1 MMYAFFSK
9 KAHFFIYV
17 LLLYMWTLIVSLV
30 LILMIAFRNSTDC
43 NYSHIASFVL
53 IWIIASSYMKNLVI
67 SFVCSVVVW
76 GLLYVILKNYRAVT
90 HREHF
95 ENEEKKGDID
105 KETKKRVSHL
115 QGLIKKLEGGIALNS
130 DDLNEKNEIADYD
143 FNKSKISEKE
153 ARDAKSKSTDDMK
166 PHEAQK
172 ETFELIN
179 AVKQLKGTINEL
191 APVLKEGKSIL
202 SSLSALK
209 V

>member
-1 MMYAFFSK
+1 
-9 KAHFFIYV
+9 
-17 LLLYMWTLIVSLV
+17 MWTLVVSLV

-43 NYSHIASFVL
+43 NYSHVASFVL
-53 IWIIASSYMKNLVI
+53 VWIIASNYVKNLVL
-67 SFVCSVVVW
+67 SFVYSVVVW
-76 GLLYVILKNYRAVT
+76 GLLYIILKNYRSIT
-90 HREHF
+90 SREHF
-95 ENEEKKGDID
+95 ENEEKKDDID
-105 KETKKRVSHL
+105 KETKNRVSHL
-115 QGLIKKLEGGIALNS
+115 KGLIKKLEGGIALNS

-153 ARDAKSKSTDDMK
+153 ARETKTKNADDMK

-179 AVKQLKGTINEL
+179 AVKQLKGTIHEL
-191 APVLKEGKSIL
+191 APVLKEGKNIL